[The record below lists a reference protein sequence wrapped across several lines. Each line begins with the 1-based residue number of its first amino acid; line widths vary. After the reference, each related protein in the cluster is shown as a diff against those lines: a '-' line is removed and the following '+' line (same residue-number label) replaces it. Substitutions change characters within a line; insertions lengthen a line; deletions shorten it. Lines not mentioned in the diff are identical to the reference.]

1 MSFKNRHLDY
11 NSIKEIEKYLGKT
24 KEELVNETIPENIKK
39 EQLHLQD
46 LTEEEFLSSFKKIMD
61 ENIVFKSFIGRG
73 YHSSHLPTVIRRNI
87 LENPSWYTA
96 YTPYQAEISQGRL
109 ESLINYQ
116 TMITSLTGMEISNAS
131 LLDEAT
137 ATAEAMVM
145 LFSNQKGKNKANVCL
160 VDSNILPQT
169 LDVLKSRAEGFGIEL
184 LVKDTSTI
192 PIVETVIYFACI
204 LPYQDKNGKLLNID
218 NNPNLKIIP
227 SIITTDLLALTLLK
241 APATLSDNVEV
252 VVGTTQRFGLP
263 MGFGGAHS
271 AFFATKD
278 KYKRVIPGRIIGES
292 IDSKGNKAYRM
303 ALQTRE
309 QHIRREKATSNIC
322 TSQVLLAN
330 ISTFYAIYHGAEG
343 LRRIAE
349 KINLFAIELSK
360 YLHNKQI
367 NQLNETF
374 FDTLHIRCDSKRF
387 ENLSKKYEYNF
398 NIIDDN
404 HISITFDETST
415 TEDFNNIKEIISLLS
430 KTNKELSTPKTYSIP
445 EDLKRDTPFLDYP
458 VFDKYHTEHE
468 ILRYMKRLEK
478 KDISLTDSMIS
489 LGSCTMKLNPTT
501 AMMPLSWD
509 TVGNIH
515 PFAPTEQTQG
525 YAKMISNSNEIF
537 QNITGFDSFSYQPNS
552 GAQGE
557 YAGIKVIKAYQESIG
572 EGNRKLVL
580 IPSSAHGTNPATAK
594 ICGMDIITI
603 KCTDNGDIDI
613 DDLKRIVTENTDNIS
628 ALMVTYPSTH
638 GVFEKGIKEICE
650 IIHENGG
657 QVYMD
662 GANLNAQ
669 VGLTNPAFI
678 GADVCHMNLHKTF
691 CIPHGGG
698 GPGLG
703 TIGVASHL
711 TPFLPQHG
719 TNPSEK
725 GVHAIAST
733 HYSSAS
739 ILTISYAYIK
749 MMGNSLKEATETA
762 ILNANYIRTRLEE
775 ADYKILYKGETGNVA
790 HEMIVDFRQFKEYGI
805 EVVDVAKRLIDYNY
819 HAPTVSFPVV
829 GTLMIEPTESESKE
843 EMDRFCDA
851 LISIKKEIETNSD
864 ILKNAP
870 HTIEDLTDWKYEYS
884 IQEGCF
890 PLDWVKERKYWSPV
904 NRINDSH
911 GDRNLFC
918 TCS

>member
-1 MSFKNRHLDY
+1 MSFKKRHLDY
-11 NSIKEIEKYLGKT
+11 NSIKEIEPYLGKT
-24 KEELVNETIPENIKK
+24 KEELVNDTIPEQIRN
-39 EQLHLQD
+39 EQLD
-46 LTEEEFLSSFKKIMD
+46 LEELSEQEFLTMFKDKMD
-61 ENIVFKSFIGRG
+61 KNQVFKSFIGRG
-73 YHSSHLPTVIRRNI
+73 YHSSYLPSVVKRNI

-145 LFSNQKGKNKANVCL
+145 LYNAQKGKNKRKGFL
-160 VDSNILPQT
+160 VGNILPQT
-169 LDVLKSRAEGFGIEL
+169 LDVLKSRAEGFGIEIYQ
-184 LVKDTSTI
+184 TGE
-192 PIVETVIYFACI
+192 PIIQELFACVM
-204 LPYQDKNGKLLNID
+204 PYQDKNGKLLDTNI
-218 NNPNLKIIP
+218 KFEIP
-227 SIITTDLLALTLLK
+227 TIITTDLLALTLLK
-241 APATLSDNVEV
+241 APVTLSDNVEV

-292 IDSKGNKAYRM
+292 VDSNGKKAYRM

-343 LRRIAE
+343 LKEIATI
-349 KINLFAIELSK
+349 INGYA
-360 YLHNKQI
+360 
-367 NQLNETF
+367 NQLNIYIANKQVEQLNDNF
-374 FDTLHIRCDSKRF
+374 FDTLHIKCDTNKIKILGDNYNF
-387 ENLSKKYEYNF
+387 NF
-398 NIIDDN
+398 NIIDSN
-404 HISITFDETST
+404 YLTISFNETT
-415 TEDFNNIKEIISLLS
+415 TQEDLENVKKIFSIVS
-430 KTNKELSTPKTYSIP
+430 KTNTNLKAAKNELGIP
-445 EDLKRDTPFLDYP
+445 SVLSRDTSFLDYP
-458 VFDKYHTEHE
+458 VFEKYTTEHE

-515 PFAPTEQTQG
+515 PFAPSEQTQG
-525 YAKMISNSNEIF
+525 YLEMISEMDDIF
-537 QNITGFDSFSYQPNS
+537 RSITGFDSFSYQPNS

-557 YAGIKVIKAYQESIG
+557 YAGLKVIKAYQESIG
-572 EGNRKLVL
+572 QGDRNLVL
-580 IPSSAHGTNPATAK
+580 IPDSAHGTNPASAK
-594 ICGMDIITI
+594 ICGMEIITI
-603 KCTDNGDIDI
+603 KCTENGDIDVS
-613 DDLKRIVTENTDNIS
+613 DLKLKAIENKDNLS

-638 GVFEKGIKEICE
+638 GVFEESIKEVCD

-703 TIGVASHL
+703 TIGVGSHL

-725 GVHAIAST
+725 GVNAISST

-762 ILNANYIRTRLEE
+762 ILNANYMRTRLEE
-775 ADYKILYKGETGNVA
+775 AGYEILYKGVTGNVA
-790 HEMIVDFRQFKEYGI
+790 HEMIVDFRPFKENGI

-851 LISIKKEIETNSD
+851 LINIKKEIETNPE

-870 HTIEDLTDWKYEYS
+870 HTIDDLPEWQYEFVYS
-884 IQEGCF
+884 VEEGCF

>member
-1 MSFKNRHLDY
+1 MDFKNRHLDK

-24 KEELVNETIPENIKK
+24 KEELASETIPNNI
-39 EQLHLQD
+39 QVDNMLD
-46 LTEEEFLSSFKKIMD
+46 MTPLTEEEYLEYMKNLMNENKIY
-61 ENIVFKSFIGRG
+61 KSFIGQG
-73 YHSSHLPTVIRRNI
+73 YHNSLLPTVIRRNI

-109 ESLINYQ
+109 ESLINFQ
-116 TMITSLTGMEISNAS
+116 TMITSLTGMEIANAS

-145 LFSNQKGKNKANVCL
+145 LYNAQKGKNKKNWFYVG
-160 VDSNILPQT
+160 NILPQT
-169 LDVLKSRAEGFGIEL
+169 LEVLRSRAEGFGINIATDYS
-184 LVKDTSTI
+184 VDFDY
-192 PIVETVIYFACI
+192 VFGQV
-204 LPYQDKNGKLLNID
+204 LPYQSKDGELLNTSSGAVFEV
-218 NNPNLKIIP
+218 PT
-227 SIITTDLLALTLLK
+227 IITTDLLALTLLK

-263 MGFGGAHS
+263 MGYGGAHS

-292 IDSKGNKAYRM
+292 VDSNGNKAYRM

-330 ISTFYAIYHGAEG
+330 ISAFYAIYHGAEG
-343 LRRIAE
+343 LEEIALQIHIHAFE
-349 KINLFAIELSK
+349 ISDFI
-360 YLHNKQI
+360 HNKEI
-367 NQLNETF
+367 EQLNDSF
-374 FDTLHIRCDSKRF
+374 FDTLHIRCDSKKF
-387 ENLSKKYEYNF
+387 KILGEQYGYNF
-398 NIIDDN
+398 NIIDSD
-404 HISITFDETST
+404 HISITVDETT
-415 TEDFNNIKEIISLLS
+415 TEKDINKIKDIISILS
-430 KTNKELSTPKTYSIP
+430 KTKKDLSFPKGVYIP
-445 EDLKRDTPFLDYP
+445 ENLLRDTPFLNYE
-458 VFDKYHTEHE
+458 VFEKYRTEHE

-489 LGSCTMKLNPTT
+489 LGSCTMKLNPTS
-501 AMMPLSWD
+501 AMIPLTWES
-509 TVGNIH
+509 VGNIH
-515 PFAPTEQTQG
+515 PFAPIEQTQG
-525 YAKMISNSNEIF
+525 YLKMIEDINSLF
-537 QNITGFDSFSYQPNS
+537 QQITGFESFSYQPNS

-557 YAGIKVIKAYQESIG
+557 YAGLKVIKAYHDDNDNG
-572 EGNRKLVL
+572 ENERNIVL

-594 ICGMDIITI
+594 ICGMTI
-603 KCTDNGDIDI
+603 VTVNCTEKGDIDVE
-613 DDLKRIVTENTDNIS
+613 DLKMKAVEHEDNLC

-638 GVFEKGIKEICE
+638 GVFEDGIKEICD
-650 IIHENGG
+650 IIHNCGG

-669 VGLTNPAFI
+669 VGLTNPYEI

-703 TIGVASHL
+703 TIGVSKHL
-711 TPFLPQHG
+711 SPYLPQHI

-725 GVHAIAST
+725 GVNAISST

-739 ILTISYAYIK
+739 ILTISYGYIK
-749 MMGNSLKEATETA
+749 MMGNHLKDATETA
-762 ILNANYIRTRLEE
+762 ILNANYMKTRLERAGYE
-775 ADYKILYKGETGNVA
+775 ILYKGESGNVA
-790 HEMIVDFRQFKEYGI
+790 HEMIVDFRPFKKYGI

-829 GTLMIEPTESESKE
+829 GTLMIEPTESETKE

-851 LISIKKEIETNSD
+851 LINIKKEIETNPS

-870 HTIEDLTDWKYEYS
+870 HTILDLSMWDMDERNYYVDEAF
-884 IQEGCF
+884 F
-890 PLDWVKERKYWSPV
+890 PFEWVKERKYWSPV

>member
-1 MSFKNRHLDY
+1 MSFKDRHLDY
-11 NSIKEIEKYLGKT
+11 NSIKEIESYLGKT
-24 KEELVNETIPENIKK
+24 KEELVNDTIPENIKK
-39 EQLHLQD
+39 QQLHLED
-46 LTEEEFLSSFKKIMD
+46 LTEEEFLSTFKDIMD
-61 ENIVFKSFIGRG
+61 KNIVVKSFIGKG
-73 YHSSHLPTVIRRNI
+73 YHSSHLPSVIRRNI

-145 LFSNQKGKNKANVCL
+145 IYNAQKGKNKTNVCL

-184 LVKDTSTI
+184 LVKDTYNT
-192 PIVETVIYFACI
+192 PILNQEI
-204 LPYQDKNGKLLNID
+204 LFCAIIPYQNKNGRLLNGKQF
-218 NNPNLKIIP
+218 PNLLDTP
-227 SIITTDLLALTLLK
+227 VIITTDLLALTLLK

-292 IDSKGNKAYRM
+292 VDSKGNKAYRM

-343 LRRIAE
+343 LKRIAQR
-349 KINLFAIELSK
+349 INLYAIELNRILNNTQSA
-360 YLHNKQI
+360 
-367 NQLNETF
+367 QLNETF

-387 ENLSKKYEYNF
+387 STLAKNYNYNF
-398 NIIDDN
+398 NIIDEN
-404 HISITFDETST
+404 HISITLDETT
-415 TEDFNNIKEIISLLS
+415 TTKDFTNIKEIISILS
-430 KTNKELSTPKTYSIP
+430 KTKKELTSTKYFSIP
-445 EDLKRDTPFLDYP
+445 EELERDTQFLDYP
-458 VFDKYHTEHE
+458 VFEKYHTEHE

-501 AMMPLSWD
+501 AMMPLSWE

-515 PFAPTEQTQG
+515 PFAPKEQTLG
-525 YAKMISNSNEIF
+525 YEKMFSNINEIF

-557 YAGIKVIKAYQESIG
+557 YAGLKVIKAYQESIG
-572 EGNRKLVL
+572 EGSRNLVL

-603 KCTDNGDIDI
+603 KCTENGDIDI
-613 DDLKRIVTENTDNIS
+613 EDLKRIVSENKEDVS

-638 GVFEKGIKEICE
+638 GVFEEGIVEICE
-650 IIHENGG
+650 IIHNCGG

-703 TIGVASHL
+703 TIGVGKHL

-719 TNPSEK
+719 TNPSDK

-775 ADYKILYKGETGNVA
+775 VGYEILYKGVTGNVA
-790 HEMIVDFRQFKEYGI
+790 HEMIVDFRPFKEFGI

-851 LISIKKEIETNSD
+851 LINIKKEIEVYPSV
-864 ILKNAP
+864 LKNAP
-870 HTIEDLTDWKYEYS
+870 HTIEDLTDWKYDYS
-884 IQEGCF
+884 IQKGCF